1 METNASNE
9 GVGGVI
15 CQEHEIISYFSKK
28 FNSTEKNYTI
38 VEKKMYA
45 IVFCLEKGRNMVLGN
60 YIEIFTDNRNSIF
73 QAEGNLRIKRWQLL
87 LNEYTYELKQISGKD
102 NVIADKL
109 SRVFIIEDE
118 KLTIQEKKKKLC

>member
-1 METNASNE
+1 
-9 GVGGVI
+9 
-15 CQEHEIISYFSKK
+15 
-28 FNSTEKNYTI
+28 
-38 VEKKMYA
+38 MYA

-118 KLTIQEKKKKLC
+118 KLTIQEKKKNYVKNKKFYGKNKRRCRF